1 MSVPENK
8 RRASGAAAGGGA
20 VRETY
25 DAVADQQAMSNAYSS
40 STNQSGAEGGGVT
53 TDAANQV
60 AAQLAELLRNNPDAL
75 RDVLAQ
81 AGQSTGSA
89 AGQVHQHPLS
99 RFDKQKE
106 NLVKG
111 LGSLVEEVRQMN
123 RNLRRSEQSGLVPLA
138 AQYGDAGADRVEQ
151 LSKFLSGK
159 NVSELVAEAASF
171 AQRNATYL
179 VPGAFLLGLMGARF
193 LKSSNPIQAETAG
206 LKNGGTDV
214 ALPALPPPPA
224 SDIAMA
230 TAGVAMHDRTTHDRT
245 AQPAQAGY
253 TPQKQDAEDEG
264 RSFARRAERGI
275 GERDDP
281 TGLIGGSIR

>member
-1 MSVPENK
+1 MSAPESK
-8 RRASGAAAGGGA
+8 RRALGATVGGGG
-20 VRETY
+20 VSESH
-25 DAVADQQAMSNAYSS
+25 DAVADQQAMSSAYAS
-40 STNQSGAEGGGVT
+40 STNQSGVEGSGAT

-60 AAQLAELLRNNPDAL
+60 AAQLAELLRSNPDAL

-89 AGQVHQHPLS
+89 SGQVHQHPLS

-123 RNLRRSEQSGLVPLA
+123 RNLRRSEQSGIVPLA
-138 AQYGDAGADRVEQ
+138 AQYGDAGADRIEQ
-151 LSKFLSGK
+151 LSKFLSGR

-179 VPGAFLLGLMGARF
+179 VPGAFLLGLVGARF
-193 LKSSNPIQAETAG
+193 LKSSNPMQAETAG
-206 LKNGGTDV
+206 LQNGGIDV
-214 ALPALPPPPA
+214 ALPPLPPPPA
-224 SDIAMA
+224 GDITTA

-245 AQPAQAGY
+245 PQPAQAGY
-253 TPQKQDAEDEG
+253 TPQKQGAEDEG
-264 RSFARRAERGI
+264 RSFARRADRGN
-275 GERDDP
+275 GEREDP
-281 TGLIGGSIR
+281 TGLIGGIR